1 MSTEKFVLKGKKHVI
16 DKDPD
21 AELDYVADFTDFL
34 TPVGDTIATAEI
46 VETTGGITVLSVAP
60 GASGL
65 TAIAWLSGGDTTVNG
80 QYASATFEIVT
91 NNTPPRIEH
100 KTLYFNVLQK

>member
-1 MSTEKFVLKGKKHVI
+1 MATEKFVLKGKKHVI

-21 AELDYVADFTDFL
+21 AELDYTADFTDFL
-34 TPVGDTIATAEI
+34 TPVGDTIDTVTI

-60 GASGL
+60 NLGGL
-65 TAIAWLSGGDTTVNG
+65 SATAWLTGGDITVNG
-80 QYASATFEIVT
+80 AYASATFEIVT

-100 KTLYFNVLQK
+100 KTLYFNILQK